1 MLINIGF
8 LSLTWIDIL
17 DILILTGLFYGLYM
31 TMKGTV
37 ATQIFAGLVGVLVI
51 SFFVQASN
59 LKALSWLLQKIVD
72 IWVITFIIL
81 FQPEIRRVFVLLG
94 RSKIFKYF
102 LKLDVDETVEAICE
116 AAVELSRLQHG
127 ALIIVTRMTGLRN
140 FVEGG
145 VQLNAS
151 ISKQLL
157 MSIFYPNSPLHDGAV
172 IVKDRVVE
180 AARCTMPLSNVT
192 DTEYRL
198 LGMRHRAGLGIS
210 EQTDVLAVIVSEE
223 TGDIAIAEGGI
234 LYNKLKVDELRRR
247 LLEGSLTTFKSK
259 SWKTIL
265 KSNKD

>member
-1 MLINIGF
+1 
-8 LSLTWIDIL
+8 
-17 DILILTGLFYGLYM
+17 
-31 TMKGTV
+31 
-37 ATQIFAGLVGVLVI
+37 
-51 SFFVQASN
+51 
-59 LKALSWLLQKIVD
+59 
-72 IWVITFIIL
+72 
-81 FQPEIRRVFVLLG
+81 LLG

-127 ALIIVTRMTGLRN
+127 ALIIVTRATGMRN

-234 LYNKLKVDELRRR
+234 LYNKLTVDELRRR
-247 LLEGSLTTFKSK
+247 LLEGSLTFKSK
-259 SWKTIL
+259 SWKTLL
-265 KSNKD
+265 KSNKS